1 MGCTIGRYLLSVQ
14 TISLQEETI
23 RFLPVYNIY
32 RRRFLLRRNSRK
44 LMTHIC
50 LLCGAKLA
58 GRSHKKF
65 CSSKC
70 RKQNYQQND
79 RAIHKLNAASSP
91 TTKRQQLELFDLA
104 MRLAESLYT
113 LPPSCRLGYLE
124 DLIQSARSGE
134 NPNLRRILTMPQLLN
149 PKSDEPFKFWRRCP
163 ISYFTISQAAD
174 KYCMRYWKRGVIFVI
189 RNPTYFPDTGLT
201 G

>member
-1 MGCTIGRYLLSVQ
+1 MSCTIGRYLPYVLS
-14 TISLQEETI
+14 TSLPEETL
-23 RFLPVYNIY
+23 RSLPVYNIY

-44 LMTHIC
+44 LMTYIC
-50 LLCGAKLA
+50 LLCGATFT
-58 GRSHKKF
+58 GRSNSKF

-79 RAIHKLNAASSP
+79 RVIHKLNAASSP
-91 TTKRQQLELFDLA
+91 TTKRQQLELFDSA

-113 LPPSCRLGYLE
+113 LPPGYRLGYLE
-124 DLIQSARSGE
+124 GLIQSARSGE
-134 NPNLRRILTMPQLLN
+134 NPNVRRILTMPQLLN

-174 KYCMRYWKRGVIFVI
+174 RYCIRYWKRGIIFVI
-189 RNPTYFPDTGLT
+189 RNPTYFPDTGLI